1 MSELMKRREFI
12 TLLGGAAA
20 AWPPAARAQ
29 QAAMPV
35 IGYLSSGS
43 SAGVAPG
50 FLRGLN
56 EVGYVEDQ
64 NVTIEYRWAEG
75 QYDRLPALAADLVR
89 RQVAVLTAFGG
100 VHTVLIAKAATA
112 TIPIVFSM
120 GSDPVKFGL
129 VASLNRPGGNVTGV
143 SHFTAELE
151 AKRLGLLH
159 ELVPQATAIAVL
171 LNPTN
176 ANADNQSSELK
187 EAAHKLGLQL
197 KIFNASSEGDF
208 TAAFASLVQMRAG
221 ALAVAA
227 DPFFF
232 SRHQQ
237 LVALAARHSI
247 PAIYEWR
254 EFAEVGGLVSYGTNL
269 SDANRHA
276 GIYTGR
282 ILKGADPADLPVVRS
297 VKFEFV
303 INLKTAKELG
313 LDVSPG
319 LSARADEVIE

>member
-1 MSELMKRREFI
+1 M
-12 TLLGGAAA
+12 A
-20 AWPPAARAQ
+20 
-29 QAAMPV
+29 
-35 IGYLSSGS
+35 
-43 SAGVAPG
+43 
-50 FLRGLN
+50 
-56 EVGYVEDQ
+56 
-64 NVTIEYRWAEG
+64 IEYRWSG
-75 QYDRLPALAADLVR
+75 NRSDRLPALAAEFVR
-89 RQVAVLTAFGG
+89 RPVNVIAATGGFGSAPA
-100 VHTVLIAKAATA
+100 AKAATT
-112 TIPIVFSM
+112 TIPTVFTL
-120 GSDPVKFGL
+120 GGVDPVESGL

-171 LNPTN
+171 LNPNN

-187 EAAHKLGLQL
+187 EAAHTLGLQL

-208 TAAFASLVQMRAG
+208 TAAFASLVQMGAG

-232 SRHQQ
+232 SQHRQ

-254 EFAEVGGLVSYGTNL
+254 DFAEVGGLVSYGTNL

-282 ILKGADPADLPVVRS
+282 ILKGEKPADLPVMQPT
-297 VKFEFV
+297 KFELI
-303 INLKTAKELG
+303 INLKTAKALG
-313 LDVSPG
+313 LTVPTSMQ
-319 LSARADEVIE
+319 LLADEVIE